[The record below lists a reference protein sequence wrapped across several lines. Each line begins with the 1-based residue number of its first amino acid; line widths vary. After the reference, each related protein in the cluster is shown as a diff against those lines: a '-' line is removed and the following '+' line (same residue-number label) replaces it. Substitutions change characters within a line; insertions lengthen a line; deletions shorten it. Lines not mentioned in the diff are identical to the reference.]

1 MAMSWK
7 LRFLPV
13 AKQSFES
20 QVRSQT
26 EFGNEDQ
33 LHRDGRSVVLGEHRV
48 HIRDDFSPMIAKVS
62 NPLRAKPQAQIR
74 KNVP

>member
-1 MAMSWK
+1 MTVSWK
-7 LRFLPV
+7 LCFLSV

-33 LHRDGRSVVLGEHRV
+33 LPHDGRSVVLGEHRV
-48 HIRDDFSPMIAKVS
+48 DVS
-62 NPLRAKPQAQIR
+62 DEPRNEAGMFGSCATRLRRAPS
-74 KNVP
+74 